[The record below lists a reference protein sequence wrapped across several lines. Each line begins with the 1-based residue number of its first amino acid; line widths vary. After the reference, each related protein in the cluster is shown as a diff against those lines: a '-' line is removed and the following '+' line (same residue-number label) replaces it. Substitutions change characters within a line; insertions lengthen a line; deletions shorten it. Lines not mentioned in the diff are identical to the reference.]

1 MSCTIEP
8 ASDRDYLHVAA
19 LDRISWPTAPDLF
32 IPDGEHIWRIW
43 CDMATLL
50 VARLP
55 DTSEPLSQS
64 GDIAGALVMF
74 PTNAAELCLH
84 KIMVHSDC
92 RGAGIGSELMRAGL
106 DRAEAP
112 VLLTV
117 EPSRGN
123 ALPELWFHRPPANRR
138 LLPAAREPADH
149 GSSGTGVTS
158 SSESEFT
165 STWSCLRR
173 SPTRSS
179 SPRRIR
185 PMLLRW
191 R

>member
-8 ASDRDYLHVAA
+8 ASDRDYPHVAA

-84 KIMVHSDC
+84 KIMVHFEC

-117 EPSRGN
+117 D
-123 ALPELWFHRPPANRR
+123 PANQAAVTLYQNFGFTVRQRIDGYYRPHENR
-138 LLPAAREPADH
+138 LIMVHPGPE
-149 GSSGTGVTS
+149 
-158 SSESEFT
+158 
-165 STWSCLRR
+165 
-173 SPTRSS
+173 
-179 SPRRIR
+179 
-185 PMLLRW
+185 
-191 R
+191 